1 MIEAKIIADSLG
13 PNEDRLTTFIVT
25 FPRIILAEFN
35 THRMFSRNSASS
47 RAIPFAKMVESVKEN
62 PFIPIAWQKDH
73 KGMQGTEY
81 LSEVPSKVSDKDF
94 AIDMWLEARDAAVNN
109 AKILNDTGVT
119 KQLCNRL
126 LEPFMWHTVIITSGK
141 EGLENFFNLRCPE
154 YVVNWY
160 PSDRPEALEPTQ
172 ASFRSKIDAIVRTEG
187 ECDYWTKE
195 EWRECNIS
203 QAEIHIQALAEAM
216 WNAYNESGPKV
227 LQAGEWHIPFGDDL
241 DEEKITELY
250 YEVINNDRAYNHIS
264 SILETKVK
272 IATARCARVSYTVV
286 GEEGKPSNYA
296 NDIKLHDRLVES
308 GHWSP
313 AEHCAKVMSETD
325 YYERPWSR
333 NFKGFIQYRELIS

>member
-62 PFIPIAWQKDH
+62 PFIPIAWMKDH

-81 LSEVPSKVSDKDF
+81 LSEVPSKVSDKDL

-126 LEPFMWHTVIITSGK
+126 VEPFMWHTVIITSGK
-141 EGLENFFNLRCPE
+141 EGLMNFFNLRCPE

-172 ASFRSKIDAIVRTEG
+172 ASFKSKIDAIVRTEG

-227 LQAGEWHIPFGDDL
+227 LQTGEWHIPFGDDL

-250 YEVINNDRAYNHIS
+250 YEVINNDSAYNRIS

>member
-62 PFIPIAWQKDH
+62 PFIPIAWMKDH

-81 LSEVPSKVSDKDF
+81 LSDVPSKVSDKDF

-154 YVVNWY
+154 YVVSWY

-286 GEEGKPSNYA
+286 GEEGKASNYA

-308 GHWSP
+308 EHWSP
-313 AEHCAKVMSETD
+313 FENCARVMSETD

>member
-1 MIEAKIIADSLG
+1 
-13 PNEDRLTTFIVT
+13 
-25 FPRIILAEFN
+25 
-35 THRMFSRNSASS
+35 
-47 RAIPFAKMVESVKEN
+47 
-62 PFIPIAWQKDH
+62 
-73 KGMQGTEY
+73 
-81 LSEVPSKVSDKDF
+81 
-94 AIDMWLEARDAAVNN
+94 
-109 AKILNDTGVT
+109 
-119 KQLCNRL
+119 
-126 LEPFMWHTVIITSGK
+126 
-141 EGLENFFNLRCPE
+141 
-154 YVVNWY
+154 
-160 PSDRPEALEPTQ
+160 
-172 ASFRSKIDAIVRTEG
+172 
-187 ECDYWTKE
+187 
-195 EWRECNIS
+195 
-203 QAEIHIQALAEAM
+203 M